1 MASLIDCPHCG
12 RRPREE
18 FSIRGDATVT
28 RPDPEAGPEAWHAYL
43 HLRPNPR
50 GVHKEHWRHAGG
62 CRRWLVVERDVVT
75 HAVHS
80 VRDAQDAAQEAA
92 E

>member
-18 FSIRGDATVT
+18 FSVRGDASVT
-28 RPDPEAGPEAWHAYL
+28 RPDPEAGAEAWHDYL
-43 HLRPNPR
+43 HLRTNPR
-50 GVHKEHWRHAGG
+50 GRHAEHWRHSGG
-62 CRRWLVVERDVVT
+62 CRRWLVVERDTIT
-75 HAVHS
+75 HAVLA
-80 VRDAQDAAQEAA
+80 VRDAQEAA